1 MARPVLARAL
11 EFLLALIIVLEEWG
25 WRPLAELLGRLA
37 RWRPWAAVESVI
49 IRLPPYAALVVFVL
63 PSALLLPLKFL
74 ALFLV
79 AKGQI
84 VLAGLLFVAAKVVA
98 TALVAR
104 LFMLTQPALM
114 QIGWF
119 AWAYD
124 TLMPWKDALVER
136 VHASWPWRAG
146 RVLKER
152 VKRLLAAQARRWQP
166 TLAALRQA
174 DARRRRAPAPPRR
187 PAHAQAEGAL
197 GDAEVEP
204 LVGCQCLC
212 SPRAGAAL
220 RRGGPLPVSLKLM
233 TSTIWSLMGP
243 ATLSRTAQS
252 PCISSMSRA

>member
-1 MARPVLARAL
+1 MNGERSDSRWRRAGVAALGVAREALRRAGPALAAVWRVARPVLARVL

-84 VLAGLLFVAAKVVA
+84 VLAGLLFLAAKVVA

-152 VKRLLAAQARRWQP
+152 LKRLLAAQARRWRP
-166 TLAALRQA
+166 TLASLRGPM
-174 DARRRRAPAPPRR
+174 RAAGERLR
-187 PAHAQAEGAL
+187 
-197 GDAEVEP
+197 V
-204 LVGCQCLC
+204 
-212 SPRAGAAL
+212 RAGRLMHRL
-220 RRGGPLPVSLKLM
+220 RERWAMLRS
-233 TSTIWSLMGP
+233 
-243 ATLSRTAQS
+243 SR
-252 PCISSMSRA
+252 